1 MTSLTVLNIDLLHD
15 SNFRESLFNSSF
27 TCSLGSIIFGVRSWV
42 CTDAREMH
50 ETFNTHF
57 SGHFSNVAST
67 NDVDGVR
74 SEIST
79 GPPLIGEIDN
89 YVASEENGN
98 YSILK

>member
-1 MTSLTVLNIDLLHD
+1 
-15 SNFRESLFNSSF
+15 
-27 TCSLGSIIFGVRSWV
+27 
-42 CTDAREMH
+42 MH